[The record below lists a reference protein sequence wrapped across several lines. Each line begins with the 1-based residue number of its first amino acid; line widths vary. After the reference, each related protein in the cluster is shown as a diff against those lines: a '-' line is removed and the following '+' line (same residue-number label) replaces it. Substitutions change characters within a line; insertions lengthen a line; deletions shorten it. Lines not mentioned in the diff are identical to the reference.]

1 MPPRDAFFRFPSS
14 FIEASS
20 ARLRSGPQFLIA
32 MADPS
37 PDELKATVEELS
49 AYRDRLKED
58 VIAMGQKLKLPQK
71 RIELTL
77 SDHPELQRLEAV
89 LAQLDEQIRNGS
101 EA

>member
-1 MPPRDAFFRFPSS
+1 
-14 FIEASS
+14 
-20 ARLRSGPQFLIA
+20 

-37 PDELKATVEELS
+37 LDELKATVEELS
-49 AYRDRLKED
+49 AYRDRLKDD
-58 VIAMGQKLKLPQK
+58 VVAMGQKLKLPQK

-77 SDHPELQRLEAV
+77 SEHPELQRLEAV